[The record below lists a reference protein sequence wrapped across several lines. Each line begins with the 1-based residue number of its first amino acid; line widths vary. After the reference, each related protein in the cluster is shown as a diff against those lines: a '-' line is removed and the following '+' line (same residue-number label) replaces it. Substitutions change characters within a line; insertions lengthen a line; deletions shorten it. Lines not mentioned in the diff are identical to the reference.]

1 MRFIHSKK
9 YIKKR
14 KRRLF
19 IICVLLFVLL
29 SAVCISGFFI
39 ISPDTVTTV
48 LLDGKEIGII
58 DDSEIT
64 ALTDSINEIYS
75 SLNKNFSENLIIPFD
90 FEFSE
95 KTVIGNDKKR
105 LEKITAED
113 SENLVVEYDDR
124 IDFSYSVTLNG
135 EVVADVGDVS
145 SAESA
150 LFKAENELKEIISE
164 AGSEIADIRSANEIG
179 FTRRIAPCEK
189 IIDGDLFYNLLCGE
203 TGINHT
209 HPAASQIAE
218 TQSAAR
224 TYKEEANIYYTE
236 VLEAVEDTSENEEIQ
251 IIPYEAAE
259 CLAAEEEAE
268 VESTDENG
276 EEASGDG
283 SDDAALDYSISD
295 ECIRKRHL

>member
-19 IICVLLFVLL
+19 ITCVLLFVLL

-135 EVVADVGDVS
+135 EMVADVGDVC

-150 LFKAENELKEIISE
+150 LV
-164 AGSEIADIRSANEIG
+164 AG
-179 FTRRIAPCEK
+179 
-189 IIDGDLFYNLLCGE
+189 
-203 TGINHT
+203 
-209 HPAASQIAE
+209 
-218 TQSAAR
+218 
-224 TYKEEANIYYTE
+224 
-236 VLEAVEDTSENEEIQ
+236 
-251 IIPYEAAE
+251 
-259 CLAAEEEAE
+259 
-268 VESTDENG
+268 
-276 EEASGDG
+276 
-283 SDDAALDYSISD
+283 
-295 ECIRKRHL
+295 